1 MAYGAASAGR
11 FRLARRSVKA
21 KDPIDWQR
29 LGLVLLLALVAVA
42 AVASLVWIAFTP
54 T

>member
-1 MAYGAASAGR
+1 
-11 FRLARRSVKA
+11 VKT

-29 LGLVLLLALVAVA
+29 LGLVLMLV

-54 T
+54 IQ